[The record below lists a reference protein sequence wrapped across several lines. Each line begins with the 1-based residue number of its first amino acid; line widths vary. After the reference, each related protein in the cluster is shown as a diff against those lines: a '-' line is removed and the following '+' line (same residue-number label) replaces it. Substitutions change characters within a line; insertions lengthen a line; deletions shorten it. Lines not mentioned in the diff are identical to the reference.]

1 MFNLLSRTQLRLQHL
16 STWLIGQ
23 VLNYRKFCR
32 ISHCYSGNVLQV
44 YQVITVQVSFLGNL
58 YTIRKGM
65 FPWTPGTE
73 PWNVSQVS
81 YWTPVGTFVCN
92 KKIFGIRIW
101 RNVLEVL
108 RHARIWRFC
117 CIYGGAS
124 EGSVGHCG
132 WRGPAPAP
140 SCMLSRPQQACP
152 TDGTAHL
159 ELYQYINRKLNCV
172 NLLKVIQDWDEI
184 WRPLVIYTMDSQKN
198 FF

>member
-1 MFNLLSRTQLRLQHL
+1 MDTRYRTMICFTGILLDS
-16 STWLIGQ
+16 
-23 VLNYRKFCR
+23 CR
-32 ISHCYSGNVLQV
+32 YICMQ
-44 YQVITVQVSFLGNL
+44 
-58 YTIRKGM
+58 
-65 FPWTPGTE
+65 
-73 PWNVSQVS
+73 
-81 YWTPVGTFVCN
+81 

-198 FF
+198 FFNI